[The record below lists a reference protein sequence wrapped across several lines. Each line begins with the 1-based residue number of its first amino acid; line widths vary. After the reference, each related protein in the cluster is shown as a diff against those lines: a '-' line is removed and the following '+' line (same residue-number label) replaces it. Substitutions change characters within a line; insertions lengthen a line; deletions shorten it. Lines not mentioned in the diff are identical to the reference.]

1 MGWSHQLEHLS
12 CLFKLDMRCLG
23 FFPIKL
29 FHNLGDIGRHASA
42 RPQPTL
48 THHFLY
54 ISIRESAPKE
64 PEAFNA
70 LSWSNFLWWRALVD
84 KKIGKQL
91 LKGDAEF
98 SARKHWRV
106 GSCKFLRVNLATFF
120 FGSFALIRR
129 HQSRFFWSRLI
140 KLSLEKKR
148 GSLPG
153 CSLSFLRDYILI
165 MTTKIVIV
173 DSVLMNIWGWF
184 YHGDAK
190 VWIWVKFFSQHD
202 CACSK
207 GNHLSCCDLNL
218 LEVFYFRPPF

>member
-1 MGWSHQLEHLS
+1 MVVSNIVYFQPYLGKWSNLTNIFRMGWSHQLEHLS

-29 FHNLGDIGRHASA
+29 IHNLGDIGRHASA

-120 FGSFALIRR
+120 FGSFASIRR
-129 HQSRFFWSRLI
+129 HQSRFFDLGSSSYRL
-140 KLSLEKKR
+140 KKR
-148 GSLPG
+148 GG
-153 CSLSFLRDYILI
+153 RYQG
-165 MTTKIVIV
+165 
-173 DSVLMNIWGWF
+173 VL
-184 YHGDAK
+184 
-190 VWIWVKFFSQHD
+190 
-202 CACSK
+202 
-207 GNHLSCCDLNL
+207 
-218 LEVFYFRPPF
+218 FRF

>member
-120 FGSFALIRR
+120 FWFICINTPPSITLFLISAHQVIAWKKEGVVTRVFSF
-129 HQSRFFWSRLI
+129 
-140 KLSLEKKR
+140 
-148 GSLPG
+148 
-153 CSLSFLRDYILI
+153 
-165 MTTKIVIV
+165 V
-173 DSVLMNIWGWF
+173 
-184 YHGDAK
+184 
-190 VWIWVKFFSQHD
+190 
-202 CACSK
+202 SK
-207 GNHLSCCDLNL
+207 GLHFNHDDKNRDRWL
-218 LEVFYFRPPF
+218 RPDEYLGMILPWWC

>member
-1 MGWSHQLEHLS
+1 MPGVLSHQTFSQSRRYRETFIS
-12 CLFKLDMRCLG
+12 KT
-23 FFPIKL
+23 
-29 FHNLGDIGRHASA
+29 
-42 RPQPTL
+42 PTKQ

-84 KKIGKQL
+84 RKIGKQL

-120 FGSFALIRR
+120 FWFICINKPPSITF
-129 HQSRFFWSRLI
+129 FFWSRLI

-153 CSLSFLRDYILI
+153 CSLSVLRDYILI
-165 MTTKIVIV
+165 MRTKIVIV
-173 DSVLMNIWGWF
+173 GSILMNIWGWF

-202 CACSK
+202 CAWKRKKWIVRGTTC
-207 GNHLSCCDLNL
+207 H
-218 LEVFYFRPPF
+218 VVI